1 MLLCRHHK
9 QPITGQAETSKL
21 VASGR
26 PRSGFPQLLSGLS
39 WSLWGLTGQ
48 EELTSC
54 QAAYLRLHVC
64 TDFGVPGA
72 EAEERSRAGHRMTL
86 YNEERR
92 SWLQPWKRSTQG
104 LDAPVCSMVLPPA
117 LSKAWAGPRI
127 RMQLPSFSGATAE
140 CPQLLQYTCQLCTNV
155 RAVPAAIVE
164 VRASP
169 PGLPGSMPCSTPCAK
184 VCYALQLHWY
194 NILI

>member
-1 MLLCRHHK
+1 MCNTVFVI
-9 QPITGQAETSKL
+9 PS
-21 VASGR
+21 
-26 PRSGFPQLLSGLS
+26 
-39 WSLWGLTGQ
+39 
-48 EELTSC
+48 
-54 QAAYLRLHVC
+54 
-64 TDFGVPGA
+64 A
-72 EAEERSRAGHRMTL
+72 EAEERSRAGHRITL

-92 SWLQPWKRSTQG
+92 SWLQPWKSSSQG

-155 RAVPAAIVE
+155 RAVPAATVE

-169 PGLPGSMPCSTPCAK
+169 SGLPINRPCSTPLCKDLLCLAAPLG
-184 VCYALQLHWY
+184 VLFYSDNQGPSNWY
-194 NILI
+194 LEGPLDIGAGKQ